1 MHKAAVETLRDFAEL
16 ISLGA
21 FLTMIALAARAFGS
35 LADGLMLRN
44 RARPRSSGRGHGIA
58 DSCFFS
64 RLSALTL

>member
-35 LADGLMLRN
+35 
-44 RARPRSSGRGHGIA
+44 
-58 DSCFFS
+58 
-64 RLSALTL
+64 